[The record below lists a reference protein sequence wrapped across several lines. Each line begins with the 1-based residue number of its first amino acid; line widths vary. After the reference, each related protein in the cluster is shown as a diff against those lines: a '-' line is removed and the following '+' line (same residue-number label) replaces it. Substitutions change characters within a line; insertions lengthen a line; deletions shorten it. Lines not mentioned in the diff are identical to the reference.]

1 MLKTI
6 IQKRED
12 ESQTGQMST
21 REAAALFAI
30 LGVFVITY
38 ILQIN
43 NNVLAIKGTY
53 FKAELKLLNLILI
66 LSNSYLLMSFDLYF
80 SGFKPI
86 IGFFQL
92 C

>member
-6 IQKRED
+6 IQRKED
-12 ESQTGQMST
+12 ESQTGQMNT

-43 NNVLAIKGTY
+43 NNVLAIKGT
-53 FKAELKLLNLILI
+53 FVAK
-66 LSNSYLLMSFDLYF
+66 F
-80 SGFKPI
+80 
-86 IGFFQL
+86 
-92 C
+92 